1 MQTRITSSKNKYFAA
16 GVATLI
22 VFVLGILLGI
32 VIDQKKY
39 EYVTGLAM
47 EQEVEFNSLQ
57 VQYLYLDNLD
67 GPNSCKVIEQTLE
80 NNLRMFQPILE
91 RLIDYEENKQYNNE
105 YELLKRK
112 YLLANIRYDLL
123 AQRSKAECGTDLVR
137 VLYFYNSDC
146 KICGDQGFLLSNL
159 KDSLEDKLLVFPID
173 MDFTKEPIL
182 SVLSTQY
189 DVTKFPTLVIEDT
202 KYTGFQDKAALI
214 SKICPLYKEK
224 TGICA

>member
-39 EYVTGLAM
+39 EYVMGLTM
-47 EQEVEFNSLQ
+47 EQDVEFNSLQ
-57 VQYLYLDNLD
+57 VQYLYLDNIG

-146 KICGDQGFLLSNL
+146 KICGDQGFLLSTF

-173 MDFTKEPIL
+173 MDFTQEPIL

-189 DVTKFPTLVIEDT
+189 DVTEFPTLVIEDT
-202 KYTGFQDKAALI
+202 KYVGFQDKASLI

-224 TGICA
+224 TGLCV